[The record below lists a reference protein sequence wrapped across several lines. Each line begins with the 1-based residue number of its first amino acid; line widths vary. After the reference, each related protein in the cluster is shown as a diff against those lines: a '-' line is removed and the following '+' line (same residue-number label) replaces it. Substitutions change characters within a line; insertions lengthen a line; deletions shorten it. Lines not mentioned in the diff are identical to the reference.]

1 MKARYKTLV
10 DRYASAIR
18 SGELT
23 AGVQLPTHRRLA
35 AEHHVS
41 LATATRVYAELEA
54 MGLVSGETGRGTF
67 VRDIALPPGLGID
80 QHAVA

>member
-1 MKARYKTLV
+1 MKARYKVLV
-10 DRYASAIR
+10 DRYAAAIR

-41 LATATRVYAELEA
+41 LATATYKMA
-54 MGLVSGETGRGTF
+54 
-67 VRDIALPPGLGID
+67 DDPY
-80 QHAVA
+80 